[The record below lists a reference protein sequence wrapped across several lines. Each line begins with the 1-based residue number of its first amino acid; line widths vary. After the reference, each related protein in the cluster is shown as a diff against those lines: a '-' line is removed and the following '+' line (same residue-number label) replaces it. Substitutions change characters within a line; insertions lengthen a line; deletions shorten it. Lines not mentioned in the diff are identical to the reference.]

1 MNLVLH
7 IAKSDLRHTWPYAAV
22 WLAALAASWW
32 INLQVLADRIEY
44 VGLQGAD
51 AIAHAALALF
61 TAMLFLAGPRPGA
74 RPMRSR
80 DLLLAKALTLGL
92 TAVLPFALTH
102 WATVALRGFPLQD
115 HALELTWNAALMVAS
130 CAVPVAAL
138 ASVSRNLQTVVLMLL
153 AGLVVTF
160 GPYVR
165 YAPDRPWGQEA
176 TALWLVL
183 AGSAGVL
190 CWQVRFRREIAG
202 RIALATVCLLS
213 ASTAYWPAAW
223 WPVLR
228 RAASPSP
235 PPGGEG
241 ALSIDLPHYNW
252 LSPNNRYYRVP
263 WYQLDKQTIVVK
275 LLPGWDGRI
284 VQWEVDW
291 PWSEKITTQVE
302 LLGPRKHYAL
312 PLNQSAHLPGAGWCR
327 ATVDTA
333 LRVECHNVLAP
344 PGTLGAQWGSVSLF
358 KTERPSAP
366 RWALPVWH
374 PVQRHTGRL
383 HGGGSYDG
391 RTLTIE
397 ARQPILYVFRQL
409 VIDDSLFR

>member
-1 MNLVLH
+1 
-7 IAKSDLRHTWPYAAV
+7 
-22 WLAALAASWW
+22 
-32 INLQVLADRIEY
+32 
-44 VGLQGAD
+44 
-51 AIAHAALALF
+51 
-61 TAMLFLAGPRPGA
+61 MLFLAGPRPGP

-80 DLLLAKALTLGL
+80 DLLLARALALGL

-102 WATVALRGFPLQD
+102 WATVVLRGFPLQE
-115 HALELTWNAALMVAS
+115 HALELTWNAMLMVAS

-138 ASVSRNLQTVVLMLL
+138 ASVSRNLQSVVLMLL
-153 AGLVVTF
+153 AGLVVTL
-160 GPYVR
+160 GPYLR

-176 TALWLVL
+176 TALWIVL

-190 CWQVRFRREIAG
+190 CWQYQSQRTTAG

-213 ASTAYWPAAW
+213 ASTVLWPDTW
-223 WPVLR
+223 WLALR
-228 RAASPSP
+228 TAASPAP

-241 ALSIDLPHYNW
+241 ALAIDGQGQTW
-252 LSPNNRYYRVP
+252 LATNDTYYRIA
-263 WYQLDKQTIVVK
+263 WNRLDILTRAVH
-275 LLPGWDGRI
+275 LLPGWEGRI
-284 VQWEVDW
+284 VRLEAGAH
-291 PWSEKITTQVE
+291 WSPGISAAVE
-302 LLGPRKHYAL
+302 LTGPRKLYVL

-333 LRVECHNVLAP
+333 LRVECQSVLDP
-344 PGTLGAQWGSVSLF
+344 PGTLVVRWGTMPLF
-358 KTERPSAP
+358 EADRPSAP

-383 HGGGSYDG
+383 PGGGSYNR

-409 VIDDSLFR
+409 VIDDNVFR